1 MTTTLTIASVPN
13 TATADLVAFY
23 NANSGRPAIKKFADR
38 NTATRRVLELLATMP
53 APKAAPVAAKET
65 KAGATVVRTV
75 AKGTVAGKTAKADA
89 FDGLTGKTPKVA
101 APVAKKAETAEKAP
115 AAAATRLY
123 EVADTSSLKRG
134 AIYTVVL
141 HFDGKQFT
149 REEFVAKCAEV
160 SSVHGMGHFYWAKA
174 HGVIAPVAA

>member
-1 MTTTLTIASVPN
+1 MINVT
-13 TATADLVAFY
+13 TATTAELLAFF
-23 NANSGRPAIKKFADR
+23 NANSGAATVKKFADR
-38 NTATRRVLELLATMP
+38 KTAERRVSALLATMP
-53 APKAAPVAAKET
+53 APKAEPVAAKET
-65 KAGATVVRTV
+65 KAGATVVRTS

-101 APVAKKAETAEKAP
+101 APAAKKAEATEKTASP
-115 AAAATRLY
+115 AASRLY
-123 EVADTSSLKRG
+123 EVVDTSSLKRG

-141 HFDGKQFT
+141 HFDGRQFT

>member
-1 MTTTLTIASVPN
+1 MINVT
-13 TATADLVAFY
+13 TATTAELLAFF
-23 NANSGRPAIKKFADR
+23 NANSGATPVKKFADR
-38 NTATRRVLELLATMP
+38 KTAERRVSALIATMP
-53 APKAAPVAAKET
+53 APKAEPAAKET
-65 KAGATVVRTV
+65 KAGATVVRTA